1 MRLDGVLAPAKV
13 NLFLHVVG
21 RRPDGYHLLQSA
33 FALIDWCDELDFVRR
48 EDGQIHR
55 HDVGAALPAQDLVW
69 RAAQALQAASATP
82 WGVDITLRKRIP
94 TQAGLSGGSSDAAS
108 TLLALNALWE
118 LNWPLARLLPL
129 GLALGADVPFFLHGH
144 NAWVEGIGE
153 QVTPLA
159 LPPARLLVIQPGV
172 GLETA
177 RIFRDPGLTRD
188 TKPVTMSVFA
198 AAREGLA
205 FGHNDLQ
212 AVAQA
217 LCPEIGAV
225 LAWLEQRGLRG
236 RMSGSG
242 TAVFAQVPDGVAIE
256 PPPSP
261 WTSRLCSIMTE
272 HPWSARSNTGSRSV
286 A

>member
-94 TQAGLSGGSSDAAS
+94 TQAGLGGGSSDAAS

-129 GLALGADVPFFLHGH
+129 GLALGADVPFFSAWPQRLGGGH
-144 NAWVEGIGE
+144 W
-153 QVTPLA
+153 
-159 LPPARLLVIQPGV
+159 
-172 GLETA
+172 
-177 RIFRDPGLTRD
+177 
-188 TKPVTMSVFA
+188 
-198 AAREGLA
+198 
-205 FGHNDLQ
+205 
-212 AVAQA
+212 
-217 LCPEIGAV
+217 
-225 LAWLEQRGLRG
+225 
-236 RMSGSG
+236 
-242 TAVFAQVPDGVAIE
+242 
-256 PPPSP
+256 
-261 WTSRLCSIMTE
+261 
-272 HPWSARSNTGSRSV
+272 
-286 A
+286 